1 MPKRIPVTAAKAV
14 AKQFDLKQVILLA
27 WDGERTHVVTYGD
40 TVEDCDQAAQGG
52 DKMKAAMG
60 WTDVAPALPSRVRA
74 LTERVAELEAEL
86 EAARSMDR
94 NADE

>member
-1 MPKRIPVTAAKAV
+1 MPKRIPITAAKAV

-27 WDGERTHVVTYGD
+27 WDGELTHVVTYGASA
-40 TVEDCDQAAQGG
+40 EDCDQAAQGG
-52 DKMKAAMG
+52 DKIKEALG
-60 WTDVAPALPSRVRA
+60 WTDVVPSLPSRVKA

-86 EAARSMDR
+86 EAAQSMDR